1 MLLCPLFDFP
11 IPGSGSRG
19 FRHGR
24 QSPDPEIVGHA
35 RENGG
40 NPILDRIFLF
50 FAVLKVTSVRP
61 ASRAAGTN
69 VFTDYIRIWLT
80 LFNNTVRRYSKD

>member
-1 MLLCPLFDFP
+1 MLCPLFDFP
-11 IPGSGSRG
+11 IPGSGSQG
-19 FRHGR
+19 IRHDHQCREPNIGR
-24 QSPDPEIVGHA
+24 EPDIGDHA

-50 FAVLKVTSVRP
+50 FTVLNVTSVRP

-69 VFTDYIRIWLT
+69 VFTDYIRI
-80 LFNNTVRRYSKD
+80 

>member
-1 MLLCPLFDFP
+1 MMSCFLFDFR
-11 IPGSGSRG
+11 IPGSGSQG
-19 FRHGR
+19 FRHGHQCR
-24 QSPDPEIVGHA
+24 EPDIGGHA

-69 VFTDYIRIWLT
+69 VFTDYIRI
-80 LFNNTVRRYSKD
+80 

>member
-1 MLLCPLFDFP
+1 MMLCSLLDFP
-11 IPGSGSRG
+11 IPGFGSQG
-19 FRHGR
+19 FRHGDQCR
-24 QSPDPEIVGHA
+24 EPDIGHHA

-40 NPILDRIFLF
+40 NPILDRFFLF

-69 VFTDYIRIWLT
+69 VFTDYIRI
-80 LFNNTVRRYSKD
+80 

>member
-1 MLLCPLFDFP
+1 MLSRFLFDFR
-11 IPGSGSRG
+11 IPGSGSQG
-19 FRHGR
+19 FRHG
-24 QSPDPEIVGHA
+24 QQCPDPDIAGHA

-50 FAVLKVTSVRP
+50 FTVLNVTSVRP

-69 VFTDYIRIWLT
+69 VFTDYIRI
-80 LFNNTVRRYSKD
+80 